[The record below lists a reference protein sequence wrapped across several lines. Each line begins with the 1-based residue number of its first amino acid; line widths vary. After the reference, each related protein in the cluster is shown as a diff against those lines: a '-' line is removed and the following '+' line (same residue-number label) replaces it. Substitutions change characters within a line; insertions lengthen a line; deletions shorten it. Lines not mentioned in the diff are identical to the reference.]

1 MAKRRGKIRLGS
13 LSPLPKRSDAQNE
26 KLTENHQE
34 KLVRIQ
40 QAYLFTG
47 ERAVVV
53 FEGMDAA
60 GKGGTIRRIAWA
72 MDPRSLKVWPIGAPN
87 EIERRQHYL
96 QRFWS
101 RLPERTQISVFDRS
115 WYGRVLVER
124 VEGFAKPADWKRAY
138 SEINDFEEQLV
149 DDGIRVVKFFLHVS
163 KDEQLRRLEERL
175 RNPLKRWKLSYEDF
189 RNREH
194 WKDYVDAAE
203 EMFDRTST
211 SVAPWHVITSND
223 KPAARVAVLEILA
236 QRLAIGLDLSDPPLD
251 AKVLKAA
258 AHILGKEA
266 VKGGRQKTKGKNRDK
281 GPDKGQRKAH
291 GRASAKSGAKSLGR
305 AKPSGRQ
312 GAKAGAATPP

>member
-1 MAKRRGKIRLGS
+1 MAKRGKVRLGS
-13 LSPLPKRSDAQNE
+13 LAALPKRTDAQNE
-26 KLTENHQE
+26 KLTESYQE

-96 QRFWS
+96 QRFWY

-138 SEINDFEEQLV
+138 GEINDFEEQLV
-149 DDGIRVVKFFLHVS
+149 DEGIRVVKFFLHVS

-189 RNREH
+189 RNRER
-194 WKDYVDAAE
+194 WKDYIEAAE
-203 EMFDRTST
+203 EMFARTST
-211 SVAPWHVITSND
+211 SAAPWHVITSND
-223 KPAARVAVLEILA
+223 KPAARVEVLGILA
-236 QRLAIGLDLSDPPLD
+236 QRLATGLDLSDPPLD

-258 AHILGKEA
+258 AQILGKEA
-266 VKGGRQKTKGKNRDK
+266 VKGGHGKAKGKGRGAGK
-281 GPDKGQRKAH
+281 ARKA
-291 GRASAKSGAKSLGR
+291 AKSGAKASGKTGKAPSTKGR
-305 AKPSGRQ
+305 E
-312 GAKAGAATPP
+312 AKAGAATPP

>member
-1 MAKRRGKIRLGS
+1 MAKRRSKIRLSS
-13 LSPLPKRSDAQNE
+13 LAPLQKRTEAQNE
-26 KLTENHQE
+26 KLTASHQE

-47 ERAVVV
+47 QRAVVL

-101 RLPERTQISVFDRS
+101 RVPERTQISVFDRS

-124 VEGFAKPADWKRAY
+124 VEGLAQPSERKRAY
-138 SEINDFEEQLV
+138 GEINDFEEQLV

-163 KDEQLRRLEERL
+163 KEEQLRRLEERL

-189 RNREH
+189 RNREK
-194 WKDYVDAAE
+194 WKGYIEAAE
-203 EMFDRTST
+203 EMFARTST
-211 SVAPWHVITSND
+211 SLAPWHVITSND
-223 KPAARVAVLEILA
+223 KAAARTEVLGILA
-236 QRLAIGLDLSDPPLD
+236 RRLANGLDLSDPPLD
-251 AKVLKAA
+251 ARVLQAA
-258 AHILGKEA
+258 AQILGREA
-266 VKGGRQKTKGKNRDK
+266 VKGGRS
-281 GPDKGQRKAH
+281 P
-291 GRASAKSGAKSLGR
+291 AKSGSKTPKTGGKRAIKTGKTAR
-305 AKPSGRQ
+305 KRGKAKPARRR
-312 GAKAGAATPP
+312 GAKAPAATLP

>member
-1 MAKRRGKIRLGS
+1 MATARSKTKLGS
-13 LSPLPKRSDAQNE
+13 LPSLPKRTEAQNE
-26 KLTENHQE
+26 KLTETHQE

-124 VEGFAKPADWKRAY
+124 VEDLAKPAEWKRAY
-138 SEINDFEEQLV
+138 GEINDFEQQLV

-163 KDEQLRRLEERL
+163 KDEQLRRLEDRL

-189 RNREH
+189 RNRDK
-194 WKDYVDAAE
+194 WKEYVEAAE
-203 EMFDRTST
+203 EMFARTST
-211 SVAPWHVITSND
+211 SAAPWHVITSND
-223 KPAARVAVLEILA
+223 KAAARVQVLSILA
-236 QRLAIGLDLSDPPLD
+236 QRLATGLDLSDPPLD
-251 AKVLKAA
+251 ARVLKAA
-258 AHILGKEA
+258 AQLLGKEA
-266 VKGGRQKTKGKNRDK
+266 VKTGRSGGRAAG
-281 GPDKGQRKAH
+281 KGQPAKRRRIK
-291 GRASAKSGAKSLGR
+291 RSA
-305 AKPSGRQ
+305 P
-312 GAKAGAATPP
+312 TPP

>member
-1 MAKRRGKIRLGS
+1 MAKKRGKIRLGS
-13 LSPLPKRSDAQNE
+13 LSPLQKRTEAQNE
-26 KLTENHQE
+26 KLTEHHQE

-40 QAYLFTG
+40 QAFLFTG
-47 ERAVVV
+47 QRAVVV

-124 VEGFAKPADWKRAY
+124 VEGFAKPAEWKRAY
-138 SEINDFEEQLV
+138 GEINDFEAQLV

-163 KDEQLRRLEERL
+163 KDEQLRRLEDRL

-189 RNREH
+189 RNRDK
-194 WKDYVDAAE
+194 WKEYVEAAE
-203 EMFDRTST
+203 EMFARTST
-211 SVAPWHVITSND
+211 AAAPWHVITSND
-223 KPAARVAVLEILA
+223 KPAARAAVLGILA
-236 QRLAIGLDLSDPPLD
+236 QRLATGLDLSDPPLD
-251 AKVLKAA
+251 ARVLKAA

-266 VKGGRQKTKGKNRDK
+266 VKAGNGNRAK
-281 GPDKGQRKAH
+281 R
-291 GRASAKSGAKSLGR
+291 RAKPGGAKPGGAKPGGAKPGGVRRGR
-305 AKPSGRQ
+305 AK
-312 GAKAGAATPP
+312 AAAPTPP

>member
-1 MAKRRGKIRLGS
+1 MGKRGKVRLGA
-13 LSPLPKRSDAQNE
+13 LAALPKRTDAQNE
-26 KLTENHQE
+26 KLTESHQE

-124 VEGFAKPADWKRAY
+124 VEGFAKPVEWKRAY
-138 SEINDFEEQLV
+138 GEINDFEQQLV
-149 DDGIRVVKFFLHVS
+149 DEGIRVVKFFLHVS

-189 RNREH
+189 RNRER
-194 WKDYVDAAE
+194 WKDYIDAAE
-203 EMFDRTST
+203 EMFARTST
-211 SVAPWHVITSND
+211 AAAPWHVITSDD
-223 KPAARVAVLEILA
+223 KPAARVAVLGILA
-236 QRLAIGLDLSDPPLD
+236 ERLSTGLDLSDPPLD

-266 VKGGRQKTKGKNRDK
+266 VKRGRAGAKGKAGGAGRS
-281 GPDKGQRKAH
+281 RKK
-291 GRASAKSGAKSLGR
+291 AKSGAKTAGKAGPTRLR
-305 AKPSGRQ
+305 RV
-312 GAKAGAATPP
+312 KAGAATPP